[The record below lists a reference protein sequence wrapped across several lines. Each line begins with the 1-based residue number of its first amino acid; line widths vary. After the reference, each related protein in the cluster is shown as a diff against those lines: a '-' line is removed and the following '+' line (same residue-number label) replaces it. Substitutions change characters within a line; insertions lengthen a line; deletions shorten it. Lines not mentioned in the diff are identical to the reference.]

1 MDYVALIILVLLV
14 VSPAFASDGAPLPE
28 QLRVEYLEAPTGI
41 EEMAPRFSWQLQCE
55 RRGCAQTA
63 WQILVADS
71 VAALESET
79 GNVWDSGKVVS
90 NNSVLIPYGGVP
102 LQFRTAYCWRVRV
115 WDEKDTPS
123 AWSAIAHFST
133 GLPEDGWKAQWI
145 GYDAPDT
152 EDLEAAGA
160 APLSLAHWVWY
171 PEGNPREDAPRAKR
185 LFRRTVTLPE
195 DAAILNAS
203 LMITADD
210 AAEVWVNGKVVGNGQ
225 PDIKNWKEVYYYLVD
240 GLLFPGKNCIA
251 VEGNNGGASAGLLV
265 SLRITLSD
273 GTVVDCGSDKDWKT
287 SKLLAG
293 DDWKTADY
301 DDSDWKQVAVLAA
314 FGDAP
319 WTETRLEK
327 ARFKPVAH
335 LRHDF
340 AAKQDI
346 KRATL
351 YATALGI
358 YEMRLN
364 GERVGDLYFTPGW
377 TDYRKR
383 VYYHAYDVT
392 GMVLPGEE
400 NALGAL
406 LANGWYAGHMSVH
419 GPETY
424 GTRPRFMAQLEIEY
438 ADGTTEMIITDD
450 AWQAA
455 HGEIRGDDLQMGEI
469 RDKRKAL
476 TSWDQR
482 GYDDSAWNPVTTT
495 PPEIVPEAIQAH
507 PGTPVKQFENIA
519 AQSVNEPR
527 PGIYVYDVGQ
537 NLVGWP
543 RITVNGK
550 PGQIIRVRQT
560 EMLEEDGMLYTDALR
575 RATATD
581 VYHLADTG
589 DVVLE
594 PAFTFHGFRYVEI
607 RGIDAP
613 LPLENVVAV
622 VIGSEVPIVAD
633 FECSEPLLNQLVSNI
648 RWGLRSN
655 YLEIPT
661 DCPQRD
667 ERLGWT
673 GDAQFFMPTALYMAD
688 AGAFFTKWFVD
699 LIQDAQLDDG
709 SFAHVSPDI
718 RLGGGA
724 TAWGDAA
731 IICPW
736 LFYQA
741 YGDTRVIDTHFDNMV
756 RGMEFLAAKS
766 KNYTSPNIGFGDWLN
781 LGGGAKPEVMF
792 TAYYAYMTDIM
803 SKMAALIG
811 REKEAAHFAELH
823 DNIRAAFAD
832 MFLDDDGKLLESS
845 QTGYALAF
853 AFDLIPEAL
862 REKAAENFVAEI
874 ERFDWHLA
882 TGFIGTPRLLPA
894 LSAAGR
900 EDIAWRLLMNTT
912 YPSWLFQ
919 VTLGATTMWER
930 WNGWTPDK
938 GFETPDMNSFNH
950 YAFGAV
956 GEWIF
961 SNVAG
966 IKADT
971 PAYRNITIAPKP
983 GGGLTWARMTYDS
996 IQGPITSSWRIEEDT
1011 FQLDVVVPPGVTAK
1025 VHIPTSN
1032 PASVRASGKTLEAA
1046 GITIIEKKTDALV
1059 CEVTSGSYAFV
1070 STKTD

>member
-1 MDYVALIILVLLV
+1 MDYVAVIILVLLV
-14 VSPAFASDGAPLPE
+14 VWPSFASDGAPQPE
-28 QLRVEYLEAPTGI
+28 RLRVEYLEAPAGI

-55 RRGCAQTA
+55 RQGCTQTA
-63 WQILVADS
+63 RQLLVADTP
-71 VAALESET
+71 AALEKEE
-79 GNVWDSGKVVS
+79 GNLWDSGKTNS
-90 NNSVLIPYGGVP
+90 DNNVLVPYIGAP
-102 LQFRTAYCWRVRV
+102 LQFRTDYWWRVRV
-115 WDEKDTPS
+115 WDENDSPS

-133 GLPEDGWKAQWI
+133 GLPDSEWKAQWI
-145 GYDAPDT
+145 GYDAPGT

-160 APLSLAHWVWY
+160 APLAKAHWIWY
-171 PEGNPREDAPRAKR
+171 PEGNPREDVPKCKR
-185 LFRRTVTLPE
+185 LFRRIVTVPE
-195 DAAILNAS
+195 GAVILNAS
-203 LMITADD
+203 LLATADD
-210 AAEVWVNGKVVGNGQ
+210 GVAIWINGREVGSGQ
-225 PDIKNWKEVYYYLVD
+225 GGRNWKQVEYYLVD
-240 GLLFPGKNCIA
+240 ALLHPGDNCIA
-251 VEGNNGGASAGLLV
+251 VEVKNEAAAAGLLAA
-265 SLRITLSD
+265 LRITLRDGAAIECVSD
-273 GTVVDCGSDKDWKT
+273 VSWK
-287 SKLLAG
+287 SARLLPG
-293 DDWKTADY
+293 DDWRNAGY
-301 DDSDWKQVAVLAA
+301 DDSDWEQVAVLAP
-314 FGDAP
+314 FGEAP
-319 WTETRLEK
+319 WTESRLEK

-335 LRHDF
+335 LRHEF
-340 AAKQDI
+340 TAKKDV

-351 YATALGI
+351 YASALGI
-358 YEMRLN
+358 YEAYLN

-377 TDYRKR
+377 TDFRKR
-383 VYYHAYDVT
+383 VYYHTYDVT
-392 GMVLPGEE
+392 GLVRPGAE
-400 NALGAL
+400 NTLGAL
-406 LANGWYAGHMSVH
+406 LSNGWYAGHLSWK
-419 GPETY
+419 GPEIY
-424 GTRPRFMAQLEIEY
+424 GTCPRFRAQLEIEY
-438 ADGTTEMIITDD
+438 ADGATDTIITDES
-450 AWQAA
+450 WRAA
-455 HGEIRGDDLQMGEI
+455 HGEIRGADLQMGET
-469 RDKRKAL
+469 RDQRKAL
-476 TSWDQR
+476 TGWDQPD
-482 GYDDSAWNPVTTT
+482 YDDAAWT
-495 PPEIVPEAIQAH
+495 PATATAPEIVPGKMQPH
-507 PGTPVKQFENIA
+507 PGPPVRQFENIMA
-519 AQSVNEPR
+519 KRFNEPR
-527 PGIYVYDVGQ
+527 PGIYIYDMGQ
-537 NLVGWP
+537 NLVGWT
-543 RITVNGK
+543 RITLAGK
-550 PGQIIRVRQT
+550 PDQTIRVRHT

-581 VYHLADTG
+581 VHHLAEAGET
-589 DVVLE
+589 VLE

-622 VIGSEVPIVAD
+622 VMGSDVPIVAD

-648 RWGLRSN
+648 RWGLRGN

-688 AGAFFTKWFVD
+688 VGAFFTKWFVD
-699 LIQDAQLDDG
+699 LIQDSQLEDG
-709 SFAHVSPDI
+709 SFAHVAPDV

-741 YGDTRVIDTHFDNMV
+741 YGDTRVIEEHFDNMV

-766 KNYTSPNIGFGDWLN
+766 ENYTSDKIGFGDWLN
-781 LGGGAKPEVMF
+781 LGDGTKNEVIF

-803 SKMAALIG
+803 AKMAVLIG
-811 REKEAAHFAELH
+811 RDSEAAHFTDLH
-823 DNIRAAFAD
+823 EKIRAAFVD
-832 MFLDDDGKLLESS
+832 MFIDEEGRLLESS

-853 AFDLIPEAL
+853 AFDLIPDTL
-862 REKAAENFVAEI
+862 REKAAQHFVAEI

-900 EDIAWRLLMNTT
+900 EDVAWRLLMNTT

-938 GFETPDMNSFNH
+938 GFETPGMNSFNH

-971 PAYRNITIAPKP
+971 PAYRHITIAPKP

-996 IQGPITSSWRIEEDT
+996 IQGPITSSWRIEGDA
-1011 FQLDVVVPPGVTAK
+1011 FHLDVVVPPGVTAT
-1025 VHIPTSN
+1025 VCIPTSD
-1032 PASVRASGKTLEAA
+1032 PASVRENGKTLEAA
-1046 GITIIEKKTDALV
+1046 GVKVIKAENDTLV
-1059 CEVTSGSYAFV
+1059 YEIVSGSYAFV